1 MVALRRWAGA
11 GQERKQVDQSEGYY
25 NCPDVTRWRL
35 GPSLQ
40 QRSHRDVGQSEMW
53 RQGQENVLVPRMWK
67 VRESEESRMTPRF
80 LA

>member
-11 GQERKQVDQSEGYY
+11 GQEWKQVDRSEGYY

-40 QRSHRDVGQSEMW
+40 QRSHREVGQSEMW
-53 RQGQENVLVPRMWK
+53 RQMPRMWK
-67 VRESEESRMTPRF
+67 VREGEESRMTPRF